1 MASGI
6 RTTES
11 KQMTRGALIFAF
23 NNEQT
28 DYVAMAGWCAR
39 NIHRHLNIP
48 VAVVTNSPDQAR
60 TYSSIDRVIQAVPE
74 SGGTRYFED
83 YQSTVTWHNA
93 GRVDAYSLSPWE
105 RTLVLDADYVVA
117 SSQLNQLFET
127 HQDFLCHRWA
137 YDITGLNDFSG
148 LNYFSRTNMPMWW
161 ATVMMFNKST
171 QAKTIFDIMNMAK
184 HNWSHYRRLYGIAQS
199 NYRNDHALSIALNVV
214 SGNTLSYT
222 GISWDLASLT
232 TAHQLTQTDLDSY
245 RVDFVNP
252 AGRKQYITINN
263 QDFHAMGKQQL
274 GAVVANHS

>member
-1 MASGI
+1 
-6 RTTES
+6 
-11 KQMTRGALIFAF
+11 MTRGALIFAF
-23 NNEQT
+23 DNEQT

-48 VAVVTNSPDQAR
+48 VAVVTDTPDRAR
-60 TYSSIDRVIQAVPE
+60 TYSSIDRVIHAVPE

-93 GRVDAYSLSPWE
+93 GRVDAHALSPWD

-117 SSQLNQLFET
+117 SPQLNLLFDSE
-127 HQDFLCHRWA
+127 QDFLCHRWA

-171 QAKTIFDIMNMAK
+171 QAEMIFHMMHMVKN
-184 HNWSHYRRLYGIAQS
+184 NWQHYRRLYGISQG
-199 NYRNDHALSIALNVV
+199 NYRNDHALSIALNVT
-214 SGNTLSYT
+214 SGNTLTHT
-222 GISWDLASLT
+222 GIPWNLASLT
-232 TAHQLTQTDLDSY
+232 PAHKLIQTDLDSY

-252 AGRKQYITINN
+252 AKRNQYITLNN

-274 GAVVANHS
+274 GAIVANHN